1 MARGGPGTTERD
13 ENNPQV
19 DKIEVAVAVFLGNFL
34 CTGGKIK
41 SREDFFFFLC
51 LFLTWLVGYLV
62 VSQEG
67 LNLSNPKNYKKKNSY
82 VRFVSYWS
90 HLN

>member
-41 SREDFFFFLC
+41 SREDFFFFC
-51 LFLTWLVGYLV
+51 AYSSPGWWGYLV

-67 LNLSNPKNYKKKNSY
+67 LNLSNPKN
-82 VRFVSYWS
+82 
-90 HLN
+90 

>member
-34 CTGGKIK
+34 CKGGKIK
-41 SREDFFFFLC
+41 SREFFFFFFVLIPH
-51 LFLTWLVGYLV
+51 LVG
-62 VSQEG
+62 G
-67 LNLSNPKNYKKKNSY
+67 LFSCQSRKG
-82 VRFVSYWS
+82 
-90 HLN
+90 